1 MKFQLTF
8 SLCVFYHII
17 FADTCIFSDINVIC
31 VCVCD
36 VCWCLLHLGPLING
50 SSLISLNMSIK
61 YVKFW

>member
-36 VCWCLLHLGPLING
+36 ICWCLLHLGPLINKWFFTD
-50 SSLISLNMSIK
+50 IS
-61 YVKFW
+61 

>member
-31 VCVCD
+31 VCVC
-36 VCWCLLHLGPLING
+36 V
-50 SSLISLNMSIK
+50 MSVGVFYI
-61 YVKFW
+61 WDH